1 MLNRYNRFD
10 YTLQTSPNR
19 FTMDQSTLNFIYFLA
34 VIGGIVF
41 VVWIAKLLWSIIKA
55 ILPSKNFP

>member
-10 YTLQTSPNR
+10 YSRQTSPNR
-19 FTMDQSTLNFIYFLA
+19 LTMDQSTLNFIYFLA
-34 VIGGIVF
+34 IIGGIVF
-41 VVWIAKLLWSIIKA
+41 VIWIAKLLWSIIKA